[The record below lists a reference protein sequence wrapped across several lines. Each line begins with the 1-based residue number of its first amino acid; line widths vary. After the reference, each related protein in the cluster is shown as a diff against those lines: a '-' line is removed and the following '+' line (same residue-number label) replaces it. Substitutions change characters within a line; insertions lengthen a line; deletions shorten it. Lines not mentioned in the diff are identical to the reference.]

1 MDIGLPPAILLDL
14 DDTILEDDAV
24 SERCWERVCAE
35 FSPRIEAAGC
45 ENLLPVVQEVRRW
58 FWSDFQRSRRGGR
71 DVTMARR
78 EILDISFGRL
88 GIKDDLLR
96 DDLVESFNA
105 TKLTMIEPVPGAVET
120 VRELARRGIGLGLVT
135 NGSAQG
141 QRAKIER
148 FGLEPLFD
156 SIVVEGEFGVG
167 KPDPRVFLHALE
179 QLGVAAGDAWMV
191 GDNLQGDV
199 GGAQGVGIYGVWVD
213 WRGTGLPTDSQVQPD
228 RIIRAISE
236 ITG

>member
-1 MDIGLPPAILLDL
+1 MGMLLPPAILLDL

-24 SERCWERVCAE
+24 SERCWERVCSGFA
-35 FSPRIEAAGC
+35 PRIETAGA
-45 ENLLPVVQEVRRW
+45 EKLLPVVQEVRRW
-58 FWSDFQRSRRGGR
+58 FWGDFQRSRRGGR

-88 GIKDDLLR
+88 GIKDDGLR

-105 TKLTMIEPVPGAVET
+105 AKLVMIEPAPGAMET
-120 VRELARRGIGLGLVT
+120 VRELGRRGIGLGLVT

-148 FGLEPLFD
+148 FGLERLFD

-179 QLGVAAGDAWMV
+179 QLGVAAEDAWMV

-213 WRGTGLPTDSQVQPD
+213 WRGTGLPADSQVQPD

-236 ITG
+236 LIG